1 MKILSNNNSILTK
14 KRSRLLI
21 LMLFLNYLFA
31 SYIMGLGITELLADK
46 KEQILDI
53 AAQHGAY
60 NVRVFGSVARGEAT
74 QNSDIDFLVDIQP
87 ERTLLDRIALMQSLA
102 KLLKRKIDLTE
113 TNSLHECI
121 KERVLKEAVS
131 L

>member
-1 MKILSNNNSILTK
+1 
-14 KRSRLLI
+14 
-21 LMLFLNYLFA
+21 
-31 SYIMGLGITELLADK
+31 MGLGITELLADR

-87 ERTLLDRIALMQSLA
+87 ERTLLDQIALMQSLA

-113 TNSLHECI
+113 TSSLHECI
-121 KERVLKEAVS
+121 KEKVLKEAVF